1 MFGEALKSAMKQA
14 GMTQQELADKV
25 GKSRSTLACWVTEE
39 RTPSPND
46 IIAMANILG
55 VDANYLLM
63 GGHMNQEIPV
73 MKAPMI
79 DPKTL
84 NSNTIR
90 VPKIYGLAGCG
101 ASGLLDHLEMSN
113 ESMFLDM
120 DMLPMGV
127 NKKRIASIRIV
138 GDSMAPYLD
147 ENDWAII
154 QLRNGSDVIPVNGV
168 YLITHGQNV
177 HIKRCAFQADGSCL
191 LISDNQIY
199 PVEKALEGEWDIVGK
214 VVAIVKI
221 GSPMLMRK

>member
-1 MFGEALKSAMKQA
+1 MFGQRLKTAMKDA
-14 GMTQQELADKV
+14 GMTQQDLANKL
-25 GKSRSTLACWVTEE
+25 GKSQSAIAGWAVNT
-39 RTPSPND
+39 RTPSPSD
-46 IIAMANILG
+46 IVAMANILG

-63 GGHMNQEIPV
+63 GGAKDESMPV
-73 MKAPMI
+73 MKAPMMN
-79 DPKTL
+79 PKAL
-84 NSNTIR
+84 DSNTIR
-90 VPKIYGLAGCG
+90 VPKILGLAGCG
-101 ASGLLDHLEMSN
+101 ASGLLEHLKMSSD
-113 ESMFLDM
+113 SMDIDV

-127 NKKRIASIRIV
+127 NKKKIASIRIV
-138 GDSMAPYLD
+138 GDSMSPYLD

-154 QLRNGSDVIPVNGV
+154 QLRNGGDVIPVNGV

-214 VVAIVKI
+214 VVALVKI

>member
-1 MFGEALKSAMKQA
+1 MFGQRLKTAMKEA
-14 GMTQQELADKV
+14 KLTQDKFSKLV
-25 GKSRSTLACWVTEE
+25 GKSQSTVAHW
-39 RTPSPND
+39 
-46 IIAMANILG
+46 ILG
-55 VDANYLLM
+55 SRVPSSADIALMATVLNVDANYLLM
-63 GGHMNQEIPV
+63 GGHKNQDIPI

-79 DPKTL
+79 DPKVL
-84 NSNTIR
+84 DSNTIR
-90 VPKIYGLAGCG
+90 VPKILGLAGCG
-101 ASGLLDHLEMSN
+101 ASGLLDHLKMSN
-113 ESMFLDM
+113 DSMNLDV

-138 GDSMAPYLD
+138 GDSMSPYLD

-154 QLRNGSDVIPVNGV
+154 QLRNGGDVIPVNGV

-214 VVAIVKI
+214 VIALVKI